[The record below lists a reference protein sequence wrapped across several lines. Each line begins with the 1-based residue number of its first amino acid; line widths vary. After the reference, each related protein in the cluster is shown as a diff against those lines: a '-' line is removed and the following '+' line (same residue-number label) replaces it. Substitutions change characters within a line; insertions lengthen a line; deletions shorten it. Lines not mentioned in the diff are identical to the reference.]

1 MPDTHSTA
9 DTTAAA
15 YHSIETIRH
24 ELPEGGSQF
33 VAHCIEH
40 QTRGLLA
47 YPNATEAYDKFV
59 CDPLGQHF
67 VIASAEGEA
76 PRITDLGGLRAAMRE
91 AIKWAPLVGEDL
103 PQFFR
108 WSPAE
113 PHLEPL
119 SHRCTHAGSYNEEG
133 FASHQYAISTAS
145 GHTILELTV
154 SIDGN
159 A

>member
-1 MPDTHSTA
+1 MPDTHS
-9 DTTAAA
+9 AA
-15 YHSIETIRH
+15 YAYHHIETIRH
-24 ELPEGGSQF
+24 ELPEGGCQF
-33 VAHCIEH
+33 VAHCTEH
-40 QTRGLLA
+40 QTRALLS

-59 CDPLGQHF
+59 CDPLDQYF

-91 AIKWAPLVGEDL
+91 AIQWVPLTGEDM

-108 WSPAE
+108 WTQAE

-119 SHRCTHAGSYNEEG
+119 RHTCVQAGAYNEQG
-133 FASHQYAISTAS
+133 FASHRYAVNTAS
-145 GHTILELTV
+145 GHHVLEFTV